1 MMASIQIAIQKARID
16 RYKNIRG
23 LHARSGAQFIISS
36 EVRQMFPFLPLP
48 ESLTNN
54 SSFLEEDSVEGALT
68 LQFFEGTLELAFTPR
83 NLSSVTRVKHQPEN
97 KWKPWSIDFVNGA
110 MANRVRKSDNN
121 SEMLVRAFGGKVHA
135 DGPSKWNTLLPTI
148 IDLTA
153 GMGKDSFILASVG
166 GFRVIAIERNPV
178 LAAMLGDAIRRLRTS
193 EPYSGAGHRMTVLC
207 MDSTDARVPA
217 YISEILA
224 FSSVAPLYEASS
236 TAETANKCVQLP
248 SDVSSKVASKVHTPA
263 VQSEIGVYIDP
274 MYPRASIGKR
284 SAVRKD
290 SQVLR
295 MLSAPFESIDSGMH
309 PGHYGD
315 KADAALL
322 ATARCLLDL
331 SVGQRNRRSC
341 AVVKRPNRAATLGGE
356 LAKWRPSGRIEGST
370 HRYELYRL

>member
-1 MMASIQIAIQKARID
+1 MNEVSFRDAVRTIKDMFPSFDEEVLSHLLRANGNVLERTIEQVLQMESDTSLGNSNTPERLNKSD
-16 RYKNIRG
+16 
-23 LHARSGAQFIISS
+23 ISS
-36 EVRQMFPFLPLP
+36 K
-48 ESLTNN
+48 
-54 SSFLEEDSVEGALT
+54 A
-68 LQFFEGTLELAFTPR
+68 
-83 NLSSVTRVKHQPEN
+83 
-97 KWKPWSIDFVNGA
+97 
-110 MANRVRKSDNN
+110 
-121 SEMLVRAFGGKVHA
+121 
-135 DGPSKWNTLLPTI
+135 
-148 IDLTA
+148 
-153 GMGKDSFILASVG
+153 
-166 GFRVIAIERNPV
+166 
-178 LAAMLGDAIRRLRTS
+178 
-193 EPYSGAGHRMTVLC
+193 
-207 MDSTDARVPA
+207 
-217 YISEILA
+217 
-224 FSSVAPLYEASS
+224 
-236 TAETANKCVQLP
+236 
-248 SDVSSKVASKVHTPA
+248 ASKVHTPA